1 MTDPLSPVPPAS
13 GPPASGPPASGPP
26 PTERLYWTQPQA
38 RTFTA
43 TVTAVNGQ
51 HVALDRTLF
60 YPEGGGQSCDAGTLL
75 WEGGGAQV
83 SDVQKTGDTLWH
95 TLEGQPPTVGS
106 GVTGTLDWK
115 RRFRHSQRHTA
126 EHLLAQAF
134 WRVNS
139 AFGVRSVNMRGP
151 ECTLDLAGQPG
162 ESHVQAAQNL
172 LTEMLREGLSLETRM
187 VDAEHLGDYPL
198 RRPPQVSGQVRV
210 VLFGEPGGAI
220 WEASACGGT
229 HLPTGA
235 QAAPVVVLKT
245 ERVRNDLTRVTFMA
259 GEEATERLSAVYA
272 QAQALARGFSLGI
285 ERLPERVAQL
295 QAELNDMERRL
306 TTTHREL
313 ASQALKQA
321 AWHRIPGGEVA
332 LVQPGETL
340 STLPQPEQ
348 DELVPYL
355 LELAGQRPDCV
366 VIVLAPDGGCGV
378 ASSLPGY
385 SAHTLLRGWLSQ
397 SGGRGG
403 GRPELAR
410 GATERQGDFRL
421 AVQTWID
428 ALPCSQ

>member
-1 MTDPLSPVPPAS
+1 MTDPLSPAPPAS
-13 GPPASGPPASGPP
+13 DPP

-43 TVTAVNGQ
+43 TVTAVRGRQ
-51 HVALDRTLF
+51 VALDRTLL

-75 WEGGGAQV
+75 WEGSGAQV
-83 SDVQKTGDTLWH
+83 TEVQKQGDTIWH
-95 TLEGQPPTVGS
+95 TLEGQLPTVGS
-106 GVTGTLDWK
+106 EVTGTLDWA
-115 RRFRHSQRHTA
+115 RRYRHSQRHTA

-134 WRVNS
+134 WRVNA

-162 ESHVQAAQNL
+162 ESHVLAAQNL
-172 LTEMLREGLSLETRM
+172 LTETLREGLSLETVM
-187 VDAEHLGDYPL
+187 VPGGALTAYPL
-198 RRPPQVSGQVRV
+198 RRPPQVSGPVRV
-210 VLFGEPGGAI
+210 VLFREPGGAI

-229 HLPTGA
+229 HLPSGA

-245 ERVRNDLTRVTFMA
+245 ERIKNNLTRVTFMA

-295 QAELNDMERRL
+295 QAELGATGHRL

-321 AWHRIPGGEVA
+321 AWHRVPGGEVA

-340 STLPQPEQ
+340 PDLPQLEQ

-355 LELAGQRPDCV
+355 LELAARRPECV
-366 VIVLAPDGGCGV
+366 VVVLAPDGGCGV
-378 ASSLPGY
+378 ASGLPEY
-385 SAHTLLRGWLSQ
+385 SARTLLNGWLAQ
-397 SGGRGG
+397 AGGRGG

-410 GATERQGDFRL
+410 GATERPGDFRL
-421 AVQTWID
+421 AVQTWRD

>member
-1 MTDPLSPVPPAS
+1 MTDPLSPAPPAADL
-13 GPPASGPPASGPP
+13 PAADLPVSGPP
-26 PTERLYWTQPQA
+26 PTEKLYWSQPQE

-43 TVTAVNGQ
+43 MVTAVNGQ
-51 HVALDRTLF
+51 HIALDRTLF

-83 SDVQKTGDTLWH
+83 SDVQKTGDIIWH

-106 GVTGTLDWK
+106 GVTGTLDWR

-134 WRVNS
+134 WRVNP
-139 AFGVRSVNMRGP
+139 AFGVRSVGMRGP

-162 ESHVQAAQNL
+162 ESHVLAAQNL
-172 LTEMLREGLSLETRM
+172 LTEMLREGLSLETVM
-187 VDAEHLGDYPL
+187 VPAEALEAYPL

-210 VLFGEPGGAI
+210 VLFREPGGAI

-229 HLPTGA
+229 HLPQGV

-272 QAQALARGFSLGI
+272 KAQALARGFSLGI

-295 QAELNDMERRL
+295 QAELNEMERRL

-313 ASQALKQA
+313 AAQVLRQAS
-321 AWHRIPGGEVA
+321 WNNIPGGEAA
-332 LVQPGETL
+332 LVQPGEA
-340 STLPQPEQ
+340 LPNLPRLEQ
-348 DELVPYL
+348 DELVPYV
-355 LELAGQRPDCV
+355 LELAARRPECV
-366 VIVLAPDGGCGV
+366 VVVLAPDGGCGV
-378 ASSLPGY
+378 ASSLPEY
-385 SAHTLLRGWLSQ
+385 SARTLLNGWLAQ

-410 GATERQGDFRL
+410 GATERPGDFRL
-421 AVQTWID
+421 AVQTWINIS
-428 ALPCSQ
+428 L